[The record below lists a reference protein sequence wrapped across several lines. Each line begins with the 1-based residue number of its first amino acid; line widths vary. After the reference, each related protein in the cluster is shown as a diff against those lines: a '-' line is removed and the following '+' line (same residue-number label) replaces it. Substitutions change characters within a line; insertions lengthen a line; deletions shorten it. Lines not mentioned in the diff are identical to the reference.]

1 MAEERPL
8 TVKQKRFADAY
19 IELGN
24 GTEAAIKAGYSVKTA
39 KEIGSEN
46 LTKPNIKRYIDQ
58 IMAQKDKEA
67 IAMIWSMYRYID
79 QIMAQKD
86 KEAIASQDEI
96 LAYLTDV
103 MRGKK
108 REQTLIGMG
117 MGEQTITDIDVGSK
131 DRIKA
136 AELLGKRYGMWTDKL
151 DVNGAVVVNIVDD
164 VDDLEDDEE

>member
-46 LTKPNIKRYIDQ
+46 LTKPNIKRYIDE
-58 IMAQKDKEA
+58 IMEK
-67 IAMIWSMYRYID
+67 
-79 QIMAQKD
+79 KD

-96 LAYLTDV
+96 LSYLTAV

>member
-1 MAEERPL
+1 MAKDKDKPVL
-8 TVKQKRFADAY
+8 TVKQKKFADLY

-24 GTEAAIKAGYSVKTA
+24 ATEAAIKAGYSEKTA
-39 KEIGSEN
+39 KAMGYEN
-46 LTKPNIKRYIDQ
+46 LTKPYIKQYIDE
-58 IMAQKDKEA
+58 IMV
-67 IAMIWSMYRYID
+67 
-79 QIMAQKD
+79 QKD

-96 LAYLTDV
+96 LSYLTAV
-103 MRGKK
+103 MRGNK
-108 REQTLIGMG
+108 REQTLIGIG
-117 MGEQTITDIDVGSK
+117 MGEQRVTEIDVGSK

>member
-1 MAEERPL
+1 MEKERPL

-46 LTKPNIKRYIDQ
+46 LTKPNIKRYIDE
-58 IMAQKDKEA
+58 IMDK
-67 IAMIWSMYRYID
+67 
-79 QIMAQKD
+79 KD

-96 LAYLTDV
+96 LSYLTAV

-151 DVNGAVVVNIVDD
+151 DVTGAMVVNIVDD